1 MRILL
6 VTPSPPAPSA
16 SSAVPVVAWA
26 QLRGLSARHEIT
38 VVTIAGPDPS
48 QLDALA
54 QLRAAGFD
62 VRAVERRDSSA
73 LARGARWLRNA
84 LRWLL
89 LRRPMYVVWHHEP
102 ALQRLI
108 DALCAERTFDVV
120 HVNDSAMAGYAFPDD
135 VPRLLVEIEARAPRA
150 VDWAGWMRGSWYR
163 GIMDEADW
171 HWWRRHQRGVWRAFD
186 RIEVFTQRD
195 AETVARIAPTLA
207 TRVHVDPF
215 GIELPAVADRSLEE
229 EGNIAFVGTFIHAP
243 NVDAAQWLAR
253 DVMPLLRAR
262 SAGARLHLYGADPR
276 GVLAELARDDVHVHG
291 WVPEIGAALARAA
304 VIAAPVRVGGG
315 QRMKVLQA
323 MAMAKAIVTTSRGAD
338 GIMFDGEPPL
348 AIADTADTI
357 ADRIAELLAAPARR
371 RALGARAR
379 ATAEA
384 HHDAAAYGARLE
396 SGYAAVLAA
405 RARRAQRAEGG
416 VTT

>member
-1 MRILL
+1 MRILF

-16 SSAVPVVAWA
+16 SSAVPLVAWA
-26 QLRGLSARHEIT
+26 QLRGLSVRHDVT
-38 VVTIAGPDPS
+38 VVTIAGPDAG

-54 QLRAAGFD
+54 ELRGAGVD
-62 VRAVERRDSSA
+62 VRAIERRDASTF
-73 LARGARWLRNA
+73 ARAARWLRNA

-102 ALQRLI
+102 ALQRML
-108 DALCAERTFDVV
+108 DVLCAERTFDVV
-120 HVNDSAMAGYAFPDD
+120 HVNDSAMAGYAFPTDA
-135 VPRLLVEIEARAPRA
+135 PRLLVEIEARAPRA
-150 VDWAGWMRGSWYR
+150 VDWTGWLRGSWYR

-171 HWWRRHQRGVWRAFD
+171 HWWPRHQRRVWPAFD

-195 AETVARIAPTLA
+195 AETVARIAPMVA

-215 GIELPAVADRSLEE
+215 GIELPAVADQSLEE
-229 EGNIAFVGTFIHAP
+229 EGSIAFVGTFTHAP

-253 DVMPLLRAR
+253 DVMPLLRPRA
-262 SAGARLHLYGADPR
+262 AGARLHLYGDDPR
-276 GVLAELARDDVHVHG
+276 GALAELVRDDVQVHG
-291 WVPEIGAALARAA
+291 WVPAIESALARAA

-323 MAMAKAIVTTSRGAD
+323 MAMAKAIVTTPRGAD
-338 GIMFDGEPPL
+338 GVVLDGGEPPL
-348 AIADTADTI
+348 AIADTAVTI

-384 HHDAAAYGARLE
+384 HHDAAAYAARLE
-396 SGYAAVLAA
+396 ASYAAMRAE
-405 RARRAQRAEGG
+405 RARGADGG
-416 VTT
+416 VAP